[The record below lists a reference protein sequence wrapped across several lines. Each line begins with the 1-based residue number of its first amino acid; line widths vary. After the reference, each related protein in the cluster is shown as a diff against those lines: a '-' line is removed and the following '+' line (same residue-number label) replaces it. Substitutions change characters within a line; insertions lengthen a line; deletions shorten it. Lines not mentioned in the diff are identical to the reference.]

1 MKPKSNIHILNLNAY
16 TAPKV
21 YEERNQDFVAIGDDN
36 DYYQYIIDRYIGST
50 TNHAI
55 LNGVV
60 NFVYGHGLDA
70 TDSSEKTDQYA
81 ELKKLLKNKDLFRV
95 VQDFI
100 ILGEGAFQITYNTAR
115 KIEKLTYFPR
125 QTLRAEKCNEKG
137 EIEAYF
143 YHPNWKEYRKR
154 DDLKRIPVYGT
165 SNELNELFIVKKYV
179 VGFHYYSLPSYSA
192 CMPYALLEEEISA
205 YLINE
210 TQNSFSG
217 TKVVN
222 FNNGVP
228 DKEKQVQI
236 KNDILTKLTGSLG
249 DKVIVAFNANQE
261 SSTTVEDI
269 SLDNAPEHYAYLADE
284 CVKKLMVGHRIT
296 SPLLLGIRD
305 GNNGLGNNAEEIQT
319 ATDLF
324 LNIVIKPAQDII
336 IDALNDILVTND
348 IALNLYFK
356 TLKPIDFMDEE
367 PELNDEQVEEETG
380 IKQEDVDEEKV
391 EVDLHKID
399 GKLVFETPEE
409 AELQAEK
416 LGCKGHH
423 EHIEE
428 KDGKKKTWYMP
439 CESHDDYPQSMS
451 LSKDVLDEDLSK
463 QILGSLSETGVK
475 MSEDYEYVDELSQDS
490 EYSDEDWANYL
501 IEEKKSTLSKIKDFV
516 GLNQDYIETRP
527 SDTSRLDSKNGL
539 YKIRYKYARGSFKK
553 NKKTGKL
560 PKSRPFCE
568 EMMRLS
574 NSGVVWRI
582 EDIDRASFGK
592 KEEVNV
598 DFRHDN
604 KQYDIFALHGG
615 IYCYHI
621 WKKVLFRLK
630 KNSKVSK
637 NLKDYK
643 ITRNI
648 PKSYRKNPAGSKK
661 ASKATINQK
670 GKGKYPTTKKTTK
683 KT

>member
-70 TDSSEKTDQYA
+70 TDASEKTDQYA

-143 YHPNWKEYRKR
+143 YHPDWKEYRKR

-228 DKEKQVQI
+228 DKEKQIQI

-336 IDALNDILVTND
+336 IDALDDILVTND

-367 PELNDEQVEEETG
+367 PELTDEQVEEETG

-391 EVDLHKID
+391 EVDLKKID

-451 LSKDVLDEDLSK
+451 LSHEELSDDEFNNV
-463 QILGSLSETGVK
+463 LGSLAESGHK
-475 MSEDYEYVDELSQDS
+475 ISEDYVLVDEIDND
-490 EYSDEDWANYL
+490 EDIDNEDWANYL
-501 IEEKKSTLSKIKDFV
+501 IKEKKSTLSKIKDLI
-516 GLNQDYIETRP
+516 GL
-527 SDTSRLDSKNGL
+527 SDEIKSKKKGSSYSDLDSKNGL
-539 YKIRYKYARGSFKK
+539 YKIRYTYAIGSRKES
-553 NKKTGKL
+553 KTQ
-560 PKSRPFCE
+560 REFCRN
-568 EMMRLS
+568 MMQMAKA
-574 NSGVVWRI
+574 GIVWTL
-582 EDIDRASFGK
+582 EDIDRASREG
-592 KEEVNV
+592 VN
-598 DFRHDN
+598 RELGH
-604 KQYDIFALHGG
+604 KGRKYDLFKFKGG
-615 IYCYHI
+615 IYCRHK
-621 WKKVLFRLK
+621 WKKVLYRLESSTEVSENLANYK
-630 KNSKVSK
+630 K
-637 NLKDYK
+637 
-643 ITRNI
+643 TRTI
-648 PKSYRKNPAGSKK
+648 PKTYNRNPRGSKDAAIAPENMK
-661 ASKATINQK
+661 NRGA
-670 GKGKYPTTKKTTK
+670 YPK
-683 KT
+683 

>member
-1 MKPKSNIHILNLNAY
+1 MKHKSNIHILNLNAY

-36 DYYQYIIDRYIGST
+36 NYYQYIIDRYVGST

-55 LNGVV
+55 LNGIV

-70 TDSSEKTDQYA
+70 TDASEKTDQYA
-81 ELKKLLKNKDLFRV
+81 ELKKILKNKDLFRV
-95 VQDFI
+95 VQDYV
-100 ILGEGAFQITYNTAR
+100 ILGEGAFQITYNTQR
-115 KIEKLTYFPR
+115 RIEKLTYFPR
-125 QTLRAEKCNEKG
+125 QTLRAEKCNDKG
-137 EIEAYF
+137 EIEAYY
-143 YHPNWKEYRKR
+143 YHPDWKEYRKR

-165 SNELNELFIVKKYV
+165 SNELNEIFIVKKYV
-179 VGFHYYSLPSYSA
+179 VGFHYYSLPSYAAS
-192 CMPYALLEEEISA
+192 MPYALLEEEISA

-222 FNNGVP
+222 FNNGIP
-228 DKEKQVQI
+228 DKEKQIQI

-269 SLDNAPEHYAYLADE
+269 SLNNAPEHYAYLSEE

-296 SPLLLGIRD
+296 SPLLLGIRES
-305 GNNGLGNNAEEIQT
+305 GGGLGNNADEIQT

-336 IDALNDILVTND
+336 IDALDDLLVTND

-367 PELNDEQVEEETG
+367 PELTDDQVEEETG
-380 IKQEDVDEEKV
+380 IKQEDIDEEKV

-409 AELQAEK
+409 AEEQAEK

-428 KDGKKKTWYMP
+428 IDGKKKTWYMP

-451 LSKDVLDEDLSK
+451 LSQEDLSDDEVK
-463 QILGSLSETGVK
+463 NVLGILAESGQK
-475 MSEDYEYVDELSQDS
+475 MSDDYVFVDEIDND
-490 EYSDEDWANYL
+490 EDIDNEDWANYL
-501 IEEKKSTLSKIKDFV
+501 IKEKKSTLSKIKDLI
-516 GLNQDYIETRP
+516 GL
-527 SDTSRLDSKNGL
+527 SDEIKSKKKGSSYSDLDSKNGL
-539 YKIRYKYARGSFKK
+539 YKIRYTYAVGS
-553 NKKTGKL
+553 NKPSKTQ
-560 PKSRPFCE
+560 REFCRN
-568 EMMRLS
+568 MMQMAKA
-574 NSGVVWRI
+574 GIVWTI
-582 EDIDRASFGK
+582 EDIDRASREGVNKELGHKGK
-592 KEEVNV
+592 A
-598 DFRHDN
+598 
-604 KQYDIFALHGG
+604 YDLFKFKGG
-615 IYCYHI
+615 IYCRHK
-621 WKKVLFRLK
+621 WKK
-630 KNSKVSK
+630 
-637 NLKDYK
+637 K
-643 ITRNI
+643 II
-648 PKSYRKNPAGSKK
+648 
-661 ASKATINQK
+661 
-670 GKGKYPTTKKTTK
+670 
-683 KT
+683 